1 MEMTNNFASK
11 HMDHIAVLT
20 KQMHECQIGSELTP
34 MVGFLQHSVSLQF
47 SQTKKSEE
55 PSLSGFEEVLKSLPI
70 REVKSFVDGIQR
82 LMERAKSLQELI
94 LMTEREN
101 ERKRADAR
109 IEAERQASE
118 ERIRE
123 LLEENS
129 RLKAKIME
137 QEIDSAGAAT
147 STTKRLVAA
156 KRGKGRNQYR
166 KIGTFSAAAV
176 KELPAKS
183 QGAEMNSAHGDSASH
198 LGEDAPENS
207 TGSPGHLEEEAE
219 QKTDFTIKKRRG
231 APISTFPAQAIRRSK
246 RQMLHYNGPTG
257 TVDLSED
264 SDSLFWG
271 EADQFGLRNNLEKAI
286 GDGTNANEDH
296 APNTWSFQ
304 HAAEPSNFGPSPVA
318 EPGSLGGGIFHGAL
332 TDQAGHP
339 STDFEPDYATARPK
353 RRPIVR
359 PVGASAIRRFASHI
373 EKESEPE
380 KGVQQPAGPM
390 KTTQES
396 KLVENIEHMQGM
408 VEKLSL
414 LLQVGQHA
422 MGAHEAGAILTQDS

>member
-1 MEMTNNFASK
+1 MTNNLASK

-34 MVGFLQHSVSLQF
+34 MMGFLQHSVSLQF
-47 SQTKKSEE
+47 SQNKKSEE
-55 PSLSGFEEVLKSLPI
+55 PALSGFEEVLKSLPI

-82 LMERAKSLQELI
+82 LMERAKSLQDLI
-94 LMTEREN
+94 LITEREN

-123 LLEENS
+123 LLEENA

-137 QEIDSAGAAT
+137 QEIDSADAAT
-147 STTKRLVAA
+147 STMKGRVAA
-156 KRGKGRNQYR
+156 KEEKGRNQYR
-166 KIGTFSAAAV
+166 KTETPAAAV
-176 KELPAKS
+176 KELPVKS
-183 QGAEMNSAHGDSASH
+183 PGPERNTAHGDSTSN
-198 LGEDAPENS
+198 LGQDAPEDS
-207 TGSPGHLEEEAE
+207 IGSPGHPEEEAE
-219 QKTDFTIKKRRG
+219 DSAVPMIRKRRRG
-231 APISTFPAQAIRRSK
+231 ASASILSAQEIKPSK
-246 RQMLHYNGPTG
+246 RQVVHYNGPTG

-271 EADQFGLRNNLEKAI
+271 EADQFGPRNDLEKAI
-286 GDGTNANEDH
+286 GRATNANEDH

-318 EPGSLGGGIFHGAL
+318 EPGSLGAAIFHGAL

-339 STDFEPDYATARPK
+339 STDFKPDYARARPK
-353 RRPIVR
+353 RRPTAR
-359 PVGASAIRRFASHI
+359 PGKNQAIRRFVSDI
-373 EKESEPE
+373 EEDSQPE
-380 KGVQQPAGPM
+380 KGEHQPAGPM

-408 VEKLSL
+408 VDKLSL

-422 MGAHEAGAILTQDS
+422 MGAHEAGAMLTQDS

>member
-1 MEMTNNFASK
+1 MTNNFASK

-34 MVGFLQHSVSLQF
+34 MIGFLQHSVSLHF
-47 SQTKKSEE
+47 GQTKRPEE
-55 PSLSGFEEVLKSLPI
+55 PPLSGFEEVLKSLPI

-82 LMERAKSLQELI
+82 LMERAKSLQDLI
-94 LMTEREN
+94 LITEREN

-123 LLEENS
+123 LLEENA

-137 QEIDSAGAAT
+137 QEIDSADAAT
-147 STTKRLVAA
+147 STMKGRVAA
-156 KRGKGRNQYR
+156 KEEKGRNQYR
-166 KIGTFSAAAV
+166 KTETPAAAV
-176 KELPAKS
+176 KELPVKS
-183 QGAEMNSAHGDSASH
+183 PGPERNTAHGDSTSN
-198 LGEDAPENS
+198 LCQDAPEDS
-207 TGSPGHLEEEAE
+207 IGSPGHPEEEAE
-219 QKTDFTIKKRRG
+219 DRAVPMIRKRRRG
-231 APISTFPAQAIRRSK
+231 ASASTLSAQEIGPSK

-264 SDSLFWG
+264 SDFLFWG
-271 EADQFGLRNNLEKAI
+271 EADRFGSRNSLEKAI

-304 HAAEPSNFGPSPVA
+304 HAAEPSNFGPSPV
-318 EPGSLGGGIFHGAL
+318 EDPGSLGAGILHGTL
-332 TDQAGHP
+332 PDQAGH
-339 STDFEPDYATARPK
+339 SSAELESGYRTRKSK
-353 RRPIVR
+353 RLAIAR
-359 PVGASAIRRFASHI
+359 PVGASAIGRFTIDI
-373 EKESEPE
+373 EKDSEPE
-380 KGVQQPAGPM
+380 KGVQQPAEPM

-422 MGAHEAGAILTQDS
+422 IGAHEAGAMLTQDS